1 MPRVG
6 VASPHSLKD
15 FYPPPLAFGDALQ
28 LATIDA
34 PNVASVVDPT
44 RGNTGGSCKEGIDGA
59 DAQADVAEGT
69 CHDCNTVASGWTDE
83 TNGSFYCSAC
93 WDRFEVAS
101 ASDASEDDAVHEGE
115 AVPSG
120 LKRKREHAEGGDE
133 SEASDEEAAEAEA
146 ARRRRILQEL
156 AGWHNTTVTPY
167 GAQHP
172 ADRLNPSEA
181 ACIAKASVR
190 HAQTVAS
197 ILHAP
202 RRRSPLPCIPGTRS
216 SLIRVAATAAQTLS
230 A

>member
-156 AGWHNTTVTPY
+156 AGWQLRQLHGTIQQAIRRTACSRPTKSIGSRLHRKRPFDMPKPS
-167 GAQHP
+167 HP
-172 ADRLNPSEA
+172 FCMRRA
-181 ACIAKASVR
+181 AA
-190 HAQTVAS
+190 
-197 ILHAP
+197 LHYRAF
-202 RRRSPLPCIPGTRS
+202 
-216 SLIRVAATAAQTLS
+216 RVLAVV
-230 A
+230 